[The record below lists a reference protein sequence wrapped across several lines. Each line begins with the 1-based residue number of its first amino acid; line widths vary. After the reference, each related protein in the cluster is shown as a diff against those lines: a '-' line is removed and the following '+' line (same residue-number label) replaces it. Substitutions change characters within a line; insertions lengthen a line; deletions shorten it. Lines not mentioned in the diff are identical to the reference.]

1 MAKTGITITKN
12 KHILDNLGV
21 LNQNMNHM
29 LGRVV
34 DPPLK
39 KYMRSYMQ
47 TTSGM
52 KKYPGS
58 VVKPIDWQTPAQKR
72 WAGWALGQGI
82 LPSRR
87 SGELFRHF
95 DVTSDRR
102 ALETA
107 IVNTYEF
114 AKYIIGKFQQRFHKA
129 TGYRTME
136 SYEPE
141 ALKGAIPVA
150 SNALESEMF
159 RFLTKRGLI

>member
-1 MAKTGITITKN
+1 MAETGITISKG
-12 KHILDNLGV
+12 KHILDNLEV
-21 LNQNMNHM
+21 LNKNMHPI
-29 LGRVV
+29 LGRVI

-52 KKYPGS
+52 KKYPGA
-58 VVKPIDWQTPAQKR
+58 VVHPIDWQTPAQKR

-82 LPSRR
+82 LPHTRT
-87 SGELFRHF
+87 GELFRHF

-102 ALETA
+102 ELKTA

-114 AKYIIGKFQQRFHKA
+114 AKYIIGERQQRMHKA
-129 TGYRTME
+129 TGYRKME

-150 SNALESEMF
+150 SKALESEIF
-159 RFLTKRGLI
+159 RFLTKRGLV